1 MKTKPATLLTL
12 AWPIAD
18 RNVWMA
24 ACKPHVR
31 LKAGGRAGHM
41 RASTR
46 NGLASTYGQFLAT
59 CASNGQGTG
68 TVTPCELVTPG
79 NVAVFVDGLER
90 RVSSV
95 TVATIIYRLYRI
107 ACLLRPDVDWCW
119 LCEIWLDRKDRMQRR
134 SLSHRLVT
142 GDRLYRLGV
151 SLMQEADANER
162 LNRRWRAGRYRNG
175 LLVAL
180 LAIAPIRLA
189 NLHQL
194 EIGRTLIRQE
204 NEWWIVLPA
213 SETKG
218 RRPDEKPLGA
228 ELSAFI
234 DHWIEVWRPAFN
246 PTCDTLWPSPEGGT
260 LAYTYVGGLVTDTT
274 RKGLGVA
281 VNPHLF
287 RSCLVETLVTHAPEQ
302 AAMASP
308 ILQHTD
314 HRTTQT
320 FYNRG
325 KARVAFAKYQKV
337 ILGRT
342 ENMKER

>member
-1 MKTKPATLLTL
+1 MITKPAILLPH

-18 RNVWMA
+18 RNVWIA

-95 TVATIIYRLYRI
+95 TVATIIYRLCRI
-107 ACLLRPDVDWCW
+107 ACLLRPDVDWFW

-162 LNRRWRAGRYRNG
+162 LNRRWRGRALPQWPPRGTPRHCPHPPRQLASAGNWQDPDPPGKRM
-175 LLVAL
+175 VDC
-180 LAIAPIRLA
+180 
-189 NLHQL
+189 
-194 EIGRTLIRQE
+194 
-204 NEWWIVLPA
+204 A
-213 SETKG
+213 S
-218 RRPDEKPLGA
+218 
-228 ELSAFI
+228 SI
-234 DHWIEVWRPAFN
+234 
-246 PTCDTLWPSPEGGT
+246 
-260 LAYTYVGGLVTDTT
+260 
-274 RKGLGVA
+274 
-281 VNPHLF
+281 
-287 RSCLVETLVTHAPEQ
+287 
-302 AAMASP
+302 
-308 ILQHTD
+308 
-314 HRTTQT
+314 
-320 FYNRG
+320 
-325 KARVAFAKYQKV
+325 
-337 ILGRT
+337 
-342 ENMKER
+342 